1 MIAWIVAITAIL
13 VVLVL
18 FAEFAILATTLLVV
32 GVLVSTDTIL
42 GYIGAGIV
50 VGLLVWAKTQSET
63 A

>member
-32 GVLVSTDTIL
+32 GVLISTDTVL
-42 GYIGAGIV
+42 GYVGAALV
-50 VGLLVWAKTQSET
+50 VAGLVWAKTQSET